1 MMTQARKTLELRIE
15 FLVDAISKCHM
26 AVATR
31 KRWKEIEASM
41 DAVEIAWD
49 RVKHTSWEDGNHLLL
64 RQDLPMMVERVFT
77 KAEKYLAKAEKY
89 AEAEMGPER
98 WAMAVK
104 YREAK
109 VAPEV
114 SAVDEVNEVAPEVSA
129 VDEVN
134 KVAPEVS
141 AVGEVNV
148 NDVKKENEVNVKEA
162 KSDIDVEAK
171 EEVLDADKSSRVVK
185 GKPLE
190 VPQRYD
196 FAAKV
201 QEVEESGMKGEKNLK
216 GDKRVEV
223 KKSCRPN
230 WDPGEFVDAKAQVE
244 RLDAKV
250 GLRGD
255 ANWKAFCDAME
266 LHLIVLFNVKEMLIV
281 LFPLRFVNGFRRECP
296 IEPSDYG

>member
-1 MMTQARKTLELRIE
+1 MIQGGKIVELRIE
-15 FLVDAISKCHM
+15 LLVDAISKCHM

-31 KRWKEIEASM
+31 KRWKEIVASM

-49 RVKHTSWEDGNHLLL
+49 RVKHMSWEDGNHLLL

-114 SAVDEVNEVAPEVSA
+114 SAVDK
-129 VDEVN
+129 VN